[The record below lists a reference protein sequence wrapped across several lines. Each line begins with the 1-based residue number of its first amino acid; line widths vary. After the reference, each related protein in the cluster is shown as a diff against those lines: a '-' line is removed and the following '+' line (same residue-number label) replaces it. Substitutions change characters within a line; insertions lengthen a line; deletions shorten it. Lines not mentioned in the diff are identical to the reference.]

1 MFLFYKPVCACCKIS
16 QDMADSAPTNPKNV
30 SIISIFKA
38 HNALTLISHLH
49 SCPGTHCQHH
59 HRDNSDDKDSGD
71 EVAMTQ
77 PRLVMTQPHHN
88 NNNCEA
94 LMKQR
99 R

>member
-1 MFLFYKPVCACCKIS
+1 
-16 QDMADSAPTNPKNV
+16 MADSAPTNPKNV

-71 EVAMTQ
+71 EVAM
-77 PRLVMTQPHHN
+77 VMMQPHHDN
-88 NNNCEA
+88 DNCEA